1 MITLEK
7 YLMGRDKMYPLDDL
21 KMANAKKLLET
32 VNKLFDELDIQPY
45 LTSGYRPGHWNKAA
59 GGSER
64 SAHLSCEAIDIE
76 DQFGKIKK
84 KITVELLEKY
94 DLYMED
100 PTKTTTWVHLQT
112 RKTRSGRRIFLP

>member
-1 MITLEK
+1 MINLET
-7 YLMGRDKMYPLDDL
+7 YLMGRDKMYPLDGVKL
-21 KMANAKKLLET
+21 GNAIKLLEK
-32 VNKLFDELDIQPY
+32 VSALFSELNEVPH

-64 SAHLSCEAIDIE
+64 SAHLSCEAIDLA
-76 DQFGKIKK
+76 DTFNKIKPR
-84 KITVELLEKY
+84 ITVELLEKH

-100 PTKTTTWVHLQT
+100 PSKTKTWIHLQT